1 MEMKITTALF
11 EEQVLKADKPVLVD
25 FWAPWCMPCRMMGP
39 IVEELAEEYE
49 GKAYVG
55 KINVDEEG
63 ELAAKYKVYSIPT
76 LIVFSRG
83 QEIARQVG
91 VQSKEVLEEML
102 ME

>member
-1 MEMKITTALF
+1 MEMKITQSLF
-11 EEQVLKADKPVLVD
+11 EEQVLRADKPVLVD

-55 KINVDEEG
+55 KINVDEEP
-63 ELAAKYKVYSIPT
+63 ELAQRFKVYSIPT

-91 VQSKEVLEEML
+91 VLPKEELEEML
-102 ME
+102 AE

>member
-25 FWAPWCMPCRMMGP
+25 FWAPWCMPCRMVAP
-39 IVEELAEEYE
+39 IVEEIAKEYD

-55 KINVDEEG
+55 KVNVDEEG
-63 ELAAKYKVYSIPT
+63 ELAQRFKVFSIPT
-76 LIVFSRG
+76 LIVFSKG
-83 QEIARQVG
+83 KEIARQVG

-102 ME
+102 AE

>member
-1 MEMKITTALF
+1 MEMKITKALF
-11 EEQVLKADKPVLVD
+11 QKQVLEADKPVLVD

-39 IVEELAEEYE
+39 VVEELAEEYE

-63 ELAAKYKVYSIPT
+63 ELAAQYKVYSIPT
-76 LIVFSRG
+76 LIVFSHG

-91 VQSKEVLEEML
+91 VQSKEALEEML
-102 ME
+102 AE